1 MVLRKAILT
10 DSKSK
15 GGHLGYPGFP
25 TMYEFMIPVIVILL
39 ILHFNKFR
47 LFNSAGNSHYK
58 NVVTRSELQVGRTS
72 SDV

>member
-1 MVLRKAILT
+1 
-10 DSKSK
+10 
-15 GGHLGYPGFP
+15 
-25 TMYEFMIPVIVILL
+25 MYEFMIPVIVILL